1 MTAMG
6 CLFCKIVAREIPSQ
20 IVFENDHVLAFRDI
34 NPQAPTHALVI
45 PKRHLTGIFDAT
57 ESDADKALLGELLTA
72 GRKVAGQLGLDEKG
86 YRLVVNQGQDG
97 GQSVFHLHL
106 HVLGGRPMGWP
117 PG

>member
-1 MTAMG
+1 MG

-20 IVFENDHVLAFRDI
+20 IVYENDHVLSFKDI

-45 PKRHLTGIFDAT
+45 PKKHLTGILDAT
-57 ESDADKALLGELLTA
+57 DADKAMLAELLFA
-72 GRKVAGQLGLDEKG
+72 GRHVAEQLGLAEKG

>member
-1 MTAMG
+1 MG

-20 IVFENDHVLAFRDI
+20 IVFENDHVLSFKDV

-57 ESDADKALLGELLTA
+57 DADKEMLAELLMAGRHVAGEL
-72 GRKVAGQLGLDEKG
+72 GLAEKG
-86 YRLVVNQGQDG
+86 YRLVINQGQDG
-97 GQSVFHLHL
+97 GQSVLHLHL

>member
-1 MTAMG
+1 MG

-20 IVFENDHVLAFRDI
+20 IVFENDHVLAFKDI

-45 PKRHLTGIFDAT
+45 PKKHLTGIFDAT
-57 ESDADKALLGELLTA
+57 DADKEMLGELVMA
-72 GRKVAGQLGLDEKG
+72 GRHVAAELGLAEKG
-86 YRLVVNQGQDG
+86 YRLVINQGQDG
-97 GQSVFHLHL
+97 GQSVLHLHL

>member
-1 MTAMG
+1 MG

-20 IVFENDHVLAFRDI
+20 IVFENDHVLSFKDI

-57 ESDADKALLGELLTA
+57 DADADRQMLGELLTA
-72 GRKVAGQLGLDEKG
+72 GRQVAAQLGLDAKG
-86 YRLVVNQGQDG
+86 YRLVINQGQDG
-97 GQSVFHLHL
+97 GQSVHHLHL
-106 HVLGGRPMGWP
+106 HVMGGRPMGWP

>member
-1 MTAMG
+1 MG

-20 IVFENDHVLAFRDI
+20 IVYENEHVLSFKDK

-45 PKRHLTGIFDAT
+45 PKKHMTGIHDAT
-57 ESDADKALLGELLTA
+57 EADKNMLGELLFA
-72 GRKVAGQLGLDEKG
+72 GRHVAEQLGLGERG
-86 YRLVVNQGQDG
+86 FRLVVNQGQDG

-106 HVLGGRPMGWP
+106 HVLGGRPLGWP